1 MLKLRII
8 TAIFLLSV
16 LIPLIIS
23 SNSFGFQLFSLLFIG
38 AAMWEWGRLNHFS
51 FSNALIG
58 AFVFVLIII
67 LYYFYKEYFR
77 EEFSF
82 YWKITSL
89 TATLFWSIGVFIL
102 LKFNIDFWRKINS
115 FTRWGL
121 GFLLLIVA
129 WHSFVSARQIGI
141 NYLISVL
148 SIVWLSD
155 VAAYVGGKI
164 FGKRKLAPSIS
175 PGKSWEG
182 VFTGMVVVVLVAF
195 AWVWCDRQF
204 NHSLS
209 FYSILYNKSVFLFVP
224 MLLVLTG
231 IGVAGDLFES
241 LMKRSIGV
249 KDSSQLLPGHG
260 GVLDRIDALIPVVT
274 VVMFVHPYLV

>member
-1 MLKLRII
+1 
-8 TAIFLLSV
+8 
-16 LIPLIIS
+16 
-23 SNSFGFQLFSLLFIG
+23 
-38 AAMWEWGRLNHFS
+38 MWEWGRLNHFS

-58 AFVFVLIII
+58 AFVFI
-67 LYYFYKEYFR
+67 LTTSLHHFYS
-77 EEFSF
+77 EELSS
-82 YWKITSL
+82 YWKIASL
-89 TATLFWSIGVFIL
+89 ISTLFWSIGVFVF
-102 LKFNIDFWRKINS
+102 LKFNVELWRKINP
-115 FTRWGL
+115 FIRWGL
-121 GFLLLIVA
+121 GFLLLLVA

-155 VAAYVGGKI
+155 VAAYVGGKS
-164 FGKRKLAPSIS
+164 FGKTKLAPSIS

-182 VFTGMVVVVLVAF
+182 VFTGMAVVVLVAF

-204 NHSLS
+204 DHSLS
-209 FYSILYNKSVFLFVP
+209 FYSILYNKSLFLLIP

-274 VVMFVHPYLV
+274 VAMFVHPYLV

>member
-1 MLKLRII
+1 
-8 TAIFLLSV
+8 
-16 LIPLIIS
+16 
-23 SNSFGFQLFSLLFIG
+23 
-38 AAMWEWGRLNHFS
+38 MWEWGRLNHFS